1 MLKGEPRMD
10 TFMKLR
16 QRWSNADLLQI
27 GLIITT
33 TLALLLAILFPLWSL
48 FSKAF
53 ENRDGSFAGIENF
66 AKYFASPAL
75 VQSLT
80 NTLFISSVST
90 VIAVTLAFF
99 YAFGISRT
107 AMRGKGYF
115 KYVAM
120 LPLFAPTMMHGISL
134 TYLFG
139 NQGLVTNGFFGALP
153 GIKLPLYGPFGI
165 IVSEVI
171 YTFPQAYLIFITTLA
186 ITDYRLYEAADSL
199 GAHSLRKFFTVT
211 LPSVKFG
218 LISAIFVCFTASFT
232 DFGAPQAVGG
242 QFNVLATDIY
252 KQVIGQ
258 QNMSMGA
265 TVGILL
271 TIPAIIAFVV
281 DRIVD
286 RKQRSLLSA
295 KSTPYRTREGKWRDR
310 VFTLFCLAI
319 SVAILLPLLTTV
331 FASMVNVWPYD
342 LTLGLKH
349 FDFSHVAAGGLQPYL
364 NSLKVSFL
372 TAIIGTILTFVIAY
386 LIEKSR
392 FLGGFR
398 QVGYFL
404 SLLPLALPG
413 MVIGLA
419 YIFFFNHPNN
429 PLNGIYG
436 TMWIIV
442 LANIVHFY
450 SVPFI
455 TATSSLKKLD
465 KEFEL
470 VSESMR
476 VPFYRTF
483 LKVTVPL
490 SLPAII
496 EIAGYFF
503 VNSMVT
509 VSAVVFLRAADF
521 NLASVSIVSMDDA
534 GDTAAAAAMAVL
546 IVASNIAVKSLYE
559 AFVRKLKQRTNRW
572 QSMK

>member
-1 MLKGEPRMD
+1 
-10 TFMKLR
+10 MKLR

-27 GLIITT
+27 GLIIAT

-53 ENRDGSFAGIENF
+53 ENRDGSFAGIGNF
-66 AKYFASPAL
+66 AKYFTSPAL

-107 AMRGKGYF
+107 GMRGKGYF

-199 GAHSLRKFFTVT
+199 GAHSLRKFITVT
-211 LPSVKFG
+211 LPSVKYG

-271 TIPAIIAFVV
+271 TLPAIIAFVV

-286 RKQRSLLSA
+286 RKQRSMLSA

-319 SVAILLPLLTTV
+319 SVAILLPLATTV

-342 LTLGLKH
+342 LTLGFKH
-349 FDFSHVAAGGLQPYL
+349 FDFSDVAAGGLQPYL

-372 TAIIGTILTFVIAY
+372 TAIIGTIITFVIAY

-429 PLNGIYG
+429 PLNGLYG

-442 LANIVHFY
+442 LANVVHFY

-521 NLASVSIVSMDDA
+521 NLAAVSIVSMDDA

-572 QSMK
+572 QNMK

>member
-1 MLKGEPRMD
+1 MIMIR
-10 TFMKLR
+10 KLR
-16 QRWSNADLLQI
+16 QRWSGTDFIQWA
-27 GLIITT
+27 LILGT
-33 TLALLLAILFPLWSL
+33 TLALLLTILLPLWSL

-53 ENRDGSFAGIENF
+53 ENQGGSFVGLANF
-66 AKYFASPAL
+66 VKYFSSASL
-75 VQSLT
+75 VQSLK
-80 NTLFISSVST
+80 NTLYISTVST

-107 AMRGKGYF
+107 GIRGKGYF

-139 NQGLVTNGFFGALP
+139 NQGLVTTGFFGAFP

-186 ITDYRLYEAADSL
+186 ITDYRLYEAAGSL
-199 GAHSLRKFFTVT
+199 GAGSLRKFFTVT
-211 LPSVKFG
+211 LPAMKYG

-232 DFGAPQAVGG
+232 DFGAPQAIGG

-286 RKQRSLLSA
+286 RKQKSMLSA
-295 KSTPYRTREGKWRDR
+295 KSTPYRTQEGKWRD
-310 VFTLFCLAI
+310 TLFTVYCVVVSI
-319 SVAILLPLLTTV
+319 AILLPLLTTL
-331 FASMVNVWPYD
+331 FASLVNVWPYD
-342 LTLGLKH
+342 LSFGLKH
-349 FDFSHVAAGGLQPYL
+349 FDFSKVAAGGLQPYL

-372 TAIIGTILTFVIAY
+372 TAIIGTLFTFLFAY
-386 LIEKSR
+386 MIEKSR
-392 FLGGFR
+392 FLKGLR
-398 QVGYFL
+398 QVSYFL

-419 YIFFFNHPNN
+419 YIFFFNDPHN
-429 PLNGIYG
+429 PLNGLYG

-455 TATSSLKKLD
+455 TATASLKKLD

-496 EIAGYFF
+496 EIAVYFF

-521 NLASVSIVSMDDA
+521 NLASVSIVNMDDA
-534 GDTAAAAAMAVL
+534 GDTAAAAAMATL
-546 IVASNIAVKSLYE
+546 IVVSNIVVRTLYE
-559 AFVRKLKQRTNRW
+559 TVVRKLKQRTERW
-572 QSMK
+572 QNVK